1 MLNAIETPDNLLGQ
15 AFKRG
20 RDLCEQL
27 WFSHDEGEGMSRTKR
42 GRDGE
47 TEEAGEVE
55 VFQDKECV
63 LRNLWE
69 WIIIKRVSSPG
80 MLDSDQVD
88 AFGTPGGR
96 SVKGGRT
103 EKRSAVHMV
112 QKHYICAS
120 KCQQFYLLEK
130 MIAKTDT
137 LQMLACSAT
146 NLINSYFS
154 KLFFISVRKKIY

>member
-1 MLNAIETPDNLLGQ
+1 
-15 AFKRG
+15 
-20 RDLCEQL
+20 
-27 WFSHDEGEGMSRTKR
+27 MSRTKR
-42 GRDGE
+42 GRDGK

-80 MLDSDQVD
+80 IEDGDQVD
-88 AFGTPGGR
+88 AFGIPGRR
-96 SVKGGRT
+96 SVKSGRT
-103 EKRSAVHMV
+103 EKKRSAVHIV

-137 LQMLACSAT
+137 LQMLACPAT
-146 NLINSYFS
+146 NLIAISATYFLYLS
-154 KLFFISVRKKIY
+154 EKNILMTSLMQ

>member
-1 MLNAIETPDNLLGQ
+1 
-15 AFKRG
+15 
-20 RDLCEQL
+20 
-27 WFSHDEGEGMSRTKR
+27 MSRTKR
-42 GRDGE
+42 GRDGK

-80 MLDSDQVD
+80 IEDGDQVD
-88 AFGTPGGR
+88 AFGIPGRR
-96 SVKGGRT
+96 SVKSGRT
-103 EKRSAVHMV
+103 EKKRSAVHIV

-130 MIAKTDT
+130 MIAKTDVS
-137 LQMLACSAT
+137 LPCHKSD
-146 NLINSYFS
+146 SYFS
-154 KLFFISVRKKIY
+154 NLFFIFVRKKYINDIINAITY